1 MEDVRLEENHGAV
14 VGVAG
19 GVGWVRPTGREG
31 GGRLGHAGRDD
42 MCWSSRWAIL
52 YEQRSG
58 WARA

>member
-31 GGRLGHAGRDD
+31 GGRLGHAGNTKITQD
-42 MCWSSRWAIL
+42 
-52 YEQRSG
+52 
-58 WARA
+58 